1 MNFIGGTVWAQG
13 KMGGLVINILLK
25 VPQVTNTP
33 PGWEPPELA
42 KPRSHPNQTQT
53 RSFSCHPH
61 TTADLRASTD
71 LQGSLAAGWTRLHGR
86 FHSAHELRMVCAF
99 FLMTGK
105 NIRGFRDVKT
115 FTIWS
120 VRENSAN
127 FV

>member
-1 MNFIGGTVWAQG
+1 
-13 KMGGLVINILLK
+13 MGGLVINILLK
-25 VPQVTNTP
+25 APQVTNTP

-53 RSFSCHPH
+53 GSFSCHPH
-61 TTADLRASTD
+61 IAAENLGDLRASTD
-71 LQGSLAAGWTRLHGR
+71 LQGSLAAGRTRLHGR

-99 FLMTGK
+99 FSFNDWKK

-120 VRENSAN
+120 VRENSAS

>member
-1 MNFIGGTVWAQG
+1 M
-13 KMGGLVINILLK
+13 LVK
-25 VPQVTNTP
+25 APQVTNTP

-53 RSFSCHPH
+53 GSFSCHPH
-61 TTADLRASTD
+61 TAAEKLGDLRALTD
-71 LQGSLAAGWTRLHGR
+71 LQGSLAAGWTRVHGQ

-99 FLMTGK
+99 FFNDWKK
-105 NIRGFRDVKT
+105 NIRVFRDGKT

-120 VRENSAN
+120 VRENPAN